1 MLAPAKIGI
10 VGTGFI
16 GLGLAVALES
26 MKTLT
31 LSAILTRRD
40 TGSIDSRHRDKLT
53 TSLNRLI
60 DQSDLI
66 VECTGDAIYAT
77 EIVDRVLSAG
87 RPIVTMNSEF
97 HVTTGSYFTDRG
109 VLTES
114 QGDQPGSIAALAEQA
129 REMGLEPVVYGNRKG
144 FYNPDPTL
152 EQMQYWAAAQGISLR
167 QVTSF
172 TDGTKIQIEAALV
185 ANGLGARIAQ
195 NGLLALERPMTSNPE
210 GWSLRVTPNAW
221 VRPSPTMC

>member
-26 MKTLT
+26 TKTLT

-40 TGSIDSRHRDKLT
+40 TGSINSRHRDKLT

-114 QGDQPGSIAALAEQA
+114 QGDQPGSIAASFGAKVSQTRRRALLRAGAELSSLSPGDSDYDPSYSERRLAAIDQFADDWIAKWEEEKRD
-129 REMGLEPVVYGNRKG
+129 RE
-144 FYNPDPTL
+144 
-152 EQMQYWAAAQGISLR
+152 
-167 QVTSF
+167 
-172 TDGTKIQIEAALV
+172 
-185 ANGLGARIAQ
+185 
-195 NGLLALERPMTSNPE
+195 
-210 GWSLRVTPNAW
+210 RVST
-221 VRPSPTMC
+221 CH

>member
-77 EIVDRVLSAG
+77 EIVDRVLSMLLVG
-87 RPIVTMNSEF
+87 L
-97 HVTTGSYFTDRG
+97 HVLND
-109 VLTES
+109 L
-114 QGDQPGSIAALAEQA
+114 
-129 REMGLEPVVYGNRKG
+129 G
-144 FYNPDPTL
+144 FD
-152 EQMQYWAAAQGISLR
+152 II
-167 QVTSF
+167 
-172 TDGTKIQIEAALV
+172 KLV
-185 ANGLGARIAQ
+185 SRANGFTLKRTLSASGFQ
-195 NGLLALERPMTSNPE
+195 PKP
-210 GWSLRVTPNAW
+210 
-221 VRPSPTMC
+221 